1 MVVDLYK
8 KSGLPEITY
17 YQWLVILLSRKL
29 VEAVKYIINDGINK
43 TNIDPCIKEF
53 EVMITD
59 KHDGQSHEFLYDEL
73 LD

>member
-1 MVVDLYK
+1 MVGNILY
-8 KSGLPEITY
+8 
-17 YQWLVILLSRKL
+17 RKH
-29 VEAVKYIINDGINK
+29 VEAVKYILNDRINK